1 MSIFNPHHFCPAFVR
16 LFNLLVG
23 FIFLVCLPTACA
35 PTARIIGGGPGLDT
49 IQLMPYDGPKA
60 RVAVASFDDKTGGG
74 YHLIGEGMSDMF
86 VTALVN
92 SGRFIVLERD
102 LIDEVIREQD
112 LAAGRRVKIGTGA
125 SSREIE
131 GAEILVIG
139 AVTEFEPEKMG
150 IAGGIVGLGTLIT
163 TALLHEQNS
172 HIPIAAAGF
181 TESHV
186 AIDVRLVDAATSRI
200 IAAVSVEGSGQDW
213 GGGVIGE
220 VGGGMTRVPL
230 VFGGFRHTATEKAV
244 RKTIDMS
251 VAAITFQAPPQYF
264 HFADEDHGEGRIF
277 GFAYLDLSG
286 ISGEDFPAPEVRKA
300 ASQEEWQALAGRLGL
315 PKEASPPVDLSTR
328 QVIAIAAGTQA
339 KAGMTLSVE
348 RVVVMPESLEIT
360 AILAPPPPADG
371 ESPAA
376 AGLSQQPLIL
386 IHTARSDLP
395 LKVIWG
401 SPGDGER

>member
-1 MSIFNPHHFCPAFVR
+1 

-23 FIFLVCLPTACA
+23 FIFIVSLPTACA
-35 PTARIIGGGPGLDT
+35 PTARIVGGGPGLDT
-49 IQLMPYDGPKA
+49 IRLMPYDGPKA
-60 RVAVASFDDKTGGG
+60 RIAVASFADKTGGG
-74 YHLIGEGMSDMF
+74 YDRIGEGMSEMF

-112 LAAGRRVKIGTGA
+112 LTAGGRVKIGSGIA
-125 SSREIE
+125 SREIE

-172 HIPIAAAGF
+172 SIPIAAAAF

-186 AIDVRLVDAATSRI
+186 AIDVRLVDTATSRV

-213 GGGVIGE
+213 GGGVIAE
-220 VGGGMTRVPL
+220 VGGGMSRLPL
-230 VFGGFRHTATEKAV
+230 VFGGFRHTATDRAV

-264 HFADEDHGEGRIF
+264 HYSDEEMSDGRIF
-277 GFAYLDLSG
+277 GFAYLDLPG
-286 ISGEDFPAPEVRKA
+286 LSGERFAAPEVRKA
-300 ASQEEWQALAGRLGL
+300 ASPEEWGELAGHLGL
-315 PKEASPPVDLSTR
+315 QKESPPPVDLAAR

-339 KAGMTLSVE
+339 KAGVTLAVE
-348 RVVVMPESLEIT
+348 RVVVKPEELEISVSL
-360 AILAPPPPADG
+360 IPPPPPKED
-371 ESPAA
+371 SPA
-376 AGLSQQPLIL
+376 AGLSRQPIVL

-395 LKVIWG
+395 LKVLWV
-401 SPGDGER
+401 SPTGKERN

>member
-1 MSIFNPHHFCPAFVR
+1 
-16 LFNLLVG
+16 
-23 FIFLVCLPTACA
+23 
-35 PTARIIGGGPGLDT
+35 
-49 IQLMPYDGPKA
+49 
-60 RVAVASFDDKTGGG
+60 
-74 YHLIGEGMSDMF
+74 
-86 VTALVN
+86 VN

-112 LAAGRRVKIGTGA
+112 LAAGGRVKIGTGA
-125 SSREIE
+125 ASREIE

-139 AVTEFEPEKMG
+139 AITEFEPEKIG

-172 HIPIAAAGF
+172 NIPIAAAGF

-200 IAAVSVEGSGQDW
+200 IASVSVEGSGQDW

-220 VGGGMTRVPL
+220 IGGGMSRLPL

-264 HFADEDHGEGRIF
+264 HYTDEDLGEGRIF
-277 GFAYLDLSG
+277 GFAYLDLPGLSG
-286 ISGEDFPAPEVRKA
+286 DNFPAPEVRRA
-300 ASQEEWQALAGRLGL
+300 ASPEEWQALAIDLFEVEV
-315 PKEASPPVDLSTR
+315 PPPVDLSAR
-328 QVIAIAAGTQA
+328 QVIAIAAGTQE
-339 KAGMTLSVE
+339 KAGMILSVE
-348 RVVVMPESLEIT
+348 RVVVMPERLEIN
-360 AILAPPPPADG
+360 AILAP
-371 ESPAA
+371 SPAPEGDSPA
-376 AGLSQQPLIL
+376 KEGLSRNPVVL

-395 LKVIWG
+395 LNVLWG
-401 SPGDGER
+401 SPAGEGPD